1 MLLENITRIADR
13 TGSTRPDDSQVL
25 LRERKP
31 HTRLFKDDG
40 VIPNH
45 PRWPLVIYKS
55 AVRLPGALVLIP
67 EDAAPQFRDDA
78 APRNG
83 MMPPPDSEMI
93 SPPITE

>member
-55 AVRLPGALVLIP
+55 AVRLPGALV
-67 EDAAPQFRDDA
+67 QFLRM
-78 APRNG
+78 PPPNSE
-83 MMPPPDSEMI
+83 MMPPLV
-93 SPPITE
+93 TE